1 MATYASRPALGVKV
15 RGVATTRFA
24 VPLGLALLAAL
35 SLLLRVGEM
44 GIGFWIDEG
53 LSVGIADRPLTDI
66 PGVMRQDGSPP
77 LYYVLLH
84 GWMRIAGNSEPGAR
98 TLSLLFATLAI
109 PVSFWA
115 AQALFGRRAGWIAAV
130 LAATNPFMTQYAQE
144 ARMYALVALLGT
156 IACACLAR
164 ALIASTSER
173 ERRSW
178 AIGSA
183 VALAA
188 MFYTHNWCLFFAMA
202 WGATWLVLL
211 WRADAATRPTL
222 LRAGLIAF
230 GGAILLWLPWVPTFV
245 YQVAHTGAPWSQ
257 SPSVSALLGV
267 PGQLLGTVAQGVL
280 ALTAGAGVGA
290 LLTRGEQA
298 RARVALI
305 LLAVGAA
312 TVLIAWLVSQASP
325 AWANRYLA
333 VGLGPLLL
341 AASGGLAY
349 AGRLGLAGLL
359 IVALMGIGDGAPSQ
373 KSNVRD
379 VAQAITPSLSRG
391 DLVVSTQ
398 PEQVPVLHHYL
409 PDGLRFA
416 TLTGVTRDLG
426 VTDWRDGTQR
436 LDHVSASRDLGPLL
450 DRLPVGKRLVLI
462 SPIFNDLRQW
472 RAPWTERIRIH
483 SYEWDQYLSNDDR
496 FMITA
501 TEPPPPVTEPG
512 PIPLEATVYVKTRR

>member
-1 MATYASRPALGVKV
+1 MATYASRPALGVRV
-15 RGVATTRFA
+15 RGIASARFA

-53 LSVGIADRPLTDI
+53 LSVGIADRPLSDI
-66 PGVMRQDGSPP
+66 PRVMRQDGSPP

-84 GWMRIAGNSEPGAR
+84 FWMRMAGTSEPGAR
-98 TLSLLFATLAI
+98 TLSLLFATVAI
-109 PVSFWA
+109 PASFWA
-115 AQALFGRRAGWIAAV
+115 AKALFGTRAGWVAAV

-144 ARMYALVALLGT
+144 ARMYAFVALLGT
-156 IACACLAR
+156 VACACLAR
-164 ALIASTSER
+164 ALIGSAPER
-173 ERRSW
+173 ERRPW
-178 AIGSA
+178 AIGAA

-202 WGATWLVLL
+202 WGATWLALL
-211 WRADAATRPTL
+211 WRAEGEARRAL
-222 LRAGLIAF
+222 LRAGLLAF
-230 GGAILLWLPWVPTFV
+230 GGALVLWLPWVPTFA
-245 YQVAHTGAPWSQ
+245 YQVVHTGAPWSQ

-267 PGQLLGTVAQGVL
+267 PGQLLGTVAQGVI

-333 VGLGPLLL
+333 VGLGPVLL
-341 AASGGLAY
+341 AAAGGLAH
-349 AGRLGLAGLL
+349 AGRLGVAGLV
-359 IVALMGIGDGAPSQ
+359 IVAVMGIGDGAPSQ

-379 VAQAITPSLSRG
+379 VAQAIRPSLSPG

-398 PEQVPVLHHYL
+398 PEQIPVLHHYL
-409 PDGLRFA
+409 PAGLRFA
-416 TLTGVTRDLG
+416 TLTGPIRDLG

-436 LDHVSASRDLGPLL
+436 LDRVSAARDLRPLL
-450 DRLPVGKRLVLI
+450 DRLPVGKRLVLV
-462 SPIFNDLRQW
+462 SPIFSDVRQW
-472 RAPWTERIRIH
+472 RAPWTKRVRIH
-483 SYEWDQYLSNDDR
+483 SYEWEQYLSNDAR
-496 FMITA
+496 FMITS

>member
-1 MATYASRPALGVKV
+1 MATIAPARPAWTLSARAGGSVRVLAPLALG
-15 RGVATTRFA
+15 
-24 VPLGLALLAAL
+24 GLAVVAV
-35 SLLLRVGEM
+35 LLRTRALDV
-44 GIGFWIDEG
+44 GFWIDEG

-84 GWMRIAGNSEPGAR
+84 GWMRIAGTSEPGAR

-398 PEQVPVLHHYL
+398 PEQIPVLH
-409 PDGLRFA
+409 
-416 TLTGVTRDLG
+416 
-426 VTDWRDGTQR
+426 Q
-436 LDHVSASRDLGPLL
+436 
-450 DRLPVGKRLVLI
+450 
-462 SPIFNDLRQW
+462 
-472 RAPWTERIRIH
+472 
-483 SYEWDQYLSNDDR
+483 
-496 FMITA
+496 
-501 TEPPPPVTEPG
+501 
-512 PIPLEATVYVKTRR
+512 